1 MATNTNTNT
10 ATLAS
15 RAAGLLTKATA
26 YSAAEKAL
34 EQALSARRVY
44 PALAQDY
51 GAQLGVEFPL
61 KTRDFTRVVTHLLA
75 SSDKPIKGIVSKK
88 KGDILSVLS
97 ELVSVLTDTPAIE
110 LPAWAIPKDRTTKK
124 AEAEAEAKAEAE
136 ASTEGA
142 LSRANAEAE
151 ALASVAAAEAQ
162 AAKAE
167 ATQDLRLAQAIDLV
181 VSRAGELTDAQ
192 RRVLLSVLQ
201 SVEPAPF

>member
-1 MATNTNTNT
+1 MSNTNTNTN
-10 ATLAS
+10 TLAS

-26 YSAAEKAL
+26 YGAAEKAL

-51 GAQLGVEFPL
+51 GAQLGVELPL
-61 KTRDFTRVVTHLLA
+61 KTRDFTRVVAHLLA
-75 SSDKPIKGIVSKK
+75 SSEKPIKGIVSKK

-151 ALASVAAAEAQ
+151 VLASIAAEA
-162 AAKAE
+162 AE
-167 ATQDLRLAQAIDLV
+167 ATKTEAKADTALAKAVALIVANVGDLSEDQRAMLAQAL
-181 VSRAGELTDAQ
+181 A
-192 RRVLLSVLQ
+192 LS
-201 SVEPAPF
+201 EPALM